1 MKKRS
6 ISKMS
11 LGIVSLVLFFTATA
25 CTSLEVIGYDK
36 EKNTVSVKTA
46 ELDSKYAATK
56 EAREYCASKVTLLNP
71 DEKPDDHGITIYKF
85 TCDR

>member
-1 MKKRS
+1 MSAIKLFS
-6 ISKMS
+6 GISLS
-11 LGIVSLVLFFTATA
+11 LIFCSGVVA

-36 EKNTVSVKTA
+36 EKNIVSVKSA
-46 ELDSKYAATK
+46 ELDSKYAASK

-71 DEKPDDHGITIYKF
+71 DEKADSHGITVYKF